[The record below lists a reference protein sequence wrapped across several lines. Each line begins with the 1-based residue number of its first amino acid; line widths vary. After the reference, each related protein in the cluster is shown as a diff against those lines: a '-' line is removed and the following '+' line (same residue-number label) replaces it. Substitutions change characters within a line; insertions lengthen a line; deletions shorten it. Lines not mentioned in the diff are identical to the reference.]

1 MTPDE
6 EQKRLLEKTDGQAAL
21 RDNEATAEQLYKSA
35 LQSNPNYADAHRGL
49 GFLLEMEGRY
59 SDAAT
64 EYQSYLSMVAGTSMD
79 HLRIERRLATVQKLS
94 GAPMQSR

>member
-6 EQKRLLEKTDGQAAL
+6 EQKKLLQKPEGQAGL
-21 RDNEATAEQLYKSA
+21 RDNQATAEQLYKSV
-35 LQSNPNYADAHRGL
+35 LESSPNTADAHRGL
-49 GFLLEMEGRY
+49 GFLFEQEGKL

-79 HLRIERRLATVQKLS
+79 HLRIERRLAAVQKLAS
-94 GAPMQSR
+94 PPMQSR